1 MKLIWSS
8 RALRD
13 LYHIGD
19 HIAKDNPS
27 AARRQVDK
35 LVKRM
40 RRVNRFP
47 NSGRAA
53 PEVANDAIREIIE
66 GHYRMVYMVDPN
78 IKAVTVLTVFESH
91 KQFRI

>member
-1 MKLIWSS
+1 VKLIWSS

-27 AARRQVDK
+27 AARRHVDK

-40 RRVNRFP
+40 HRVKRFP
-47 NSGRAA
+47 NSGRAV
-53 PEVANDAIREIIE
+53 PEVANDAIREIVE
-66 GHYRMVYMVDPN
+66 GHYRVVYIIDP
-78 IKAVTVLTVFESH
+78 ILKTLTVLTVFESH
-91 KQFRI
+91 KQLRI